1 MNTTQIIKEF
11 RGYQKENP
19 SAIQSLIKAD
29 NVARQY
35 YEGISEATEGFTDFD
50 EEIIEASEFNK
61 VMERFNA
68 KLKATLTTKAKKS
81 TKVAKKL
88 GKKDLKLSKAKTR
101 KVKPRVFNKKEEKP
115 KQEKK
120 AKATPRKTKANP
132 ETKTKKVELDKNVVR
147 THIETPE
154 HKQISRFLAI
164 RSKETLQLAMT
175 AYKSLQKD
183 ITERK
188 IRKTSEQ
195 AALIQAIQKSYYA
208 YLTRETTSLVLG
220 EKWLKEAKEFVGS
233 QKPFESVA
241 LVKRFIGWGGKA
253 VKEKQLA
260 DFTKDAEK
268 ALKSGKE
275 SDPYA
280 DELKAILLKIKKA
293 KAGDSLLADA
303 VGLSGLTKNTIK
315 VQK

>member
-1 MNTTQIIKEF
+1 MNTAQIIKEF

-101 KVKPRVFNKKEEKP
+101 KVKPRIVEKEEKP
-115 KQEKK
+115 KQTRK
-120 AKATPRKTKANP
+120 AKATPRKTKANN
-132 ETKTKKVELDKNVVR
+132 ETKTKKVEPDKNVVR

-164 RSKETLQLAMT
+164 RAKETLQLAMT

-195 AALIQAIQKSYYA
+195 AALIQAVQKSYYA
-208 YLTRETTSLVLG
+208 YLTRETTSLVLD

-253 VKEKQLA
+253 VKEKQLSEFA
-260 DFTKDAEK
+260 KDAEK
-268 ALKSGKE
+268 ALKNGKE

-280 DELKAILLKIKKA
+280 DELKAILVKIKKA